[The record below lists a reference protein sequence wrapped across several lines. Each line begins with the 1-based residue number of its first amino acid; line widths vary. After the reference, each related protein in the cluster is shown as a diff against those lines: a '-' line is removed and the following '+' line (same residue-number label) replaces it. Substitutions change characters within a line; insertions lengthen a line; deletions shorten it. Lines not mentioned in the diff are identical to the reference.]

1 MFYTYVCYDSGTRV
15 CAIPMTYVC
24 YDGGTRACA
33 IPMCAMMEVL
43 ECVLYLCVL

>member
-1 MFYTYVCYDSGTRV
+1 MCYTYMCYDGGTRV
-15 CAIPMTYVC
+15 CAIPM
-24 YDGGTRACA
+24 CA